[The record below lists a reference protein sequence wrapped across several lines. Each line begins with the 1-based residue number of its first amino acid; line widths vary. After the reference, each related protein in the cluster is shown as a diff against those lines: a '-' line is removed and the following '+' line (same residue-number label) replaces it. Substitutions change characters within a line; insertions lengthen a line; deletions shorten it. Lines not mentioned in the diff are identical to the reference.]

1 MIDDNLHQLSVVG
14 SVTPVASHKSR
25 IPLVP
30 NPNSPKLVLA
40 EMKEEK
46 SELIKYIMLLMLLK
60 ALYI

>member
-14 SVTPVASHKSR
+14 SVTPVASHKFR
-25 IPLVP
+25 IPLVT

-40 EMKEEK
+40 EMKGEK
-46 SELIKYIMLLMLLK
+46 SELG